1 MRQPNQD
8 CYIQMKQNVI
18 RAQQSERG
26 DNDLLGIDNNRQL
39 FYDCYTID
47 DVFYSCLNAKVNANG
62 SYTTPRKTPSR
73 NYIFPKNTWP
83 KLHYPEHTFP

>member
-8 CYIQMKQNVI
+8 CYIQMKQNVT

-39 FYDCYTID
+39 FYDCYTFD
-47 DVFYSCLNAKVNANG
+47 DAFYLCLNAKVKANCFYEYENDDFLFG
-62 SYTTPRKTPSR
+62 IHLR
-73 NYIFPKNTWP
+73 
-83 KLHYPEHTFP
+83 TFYENF